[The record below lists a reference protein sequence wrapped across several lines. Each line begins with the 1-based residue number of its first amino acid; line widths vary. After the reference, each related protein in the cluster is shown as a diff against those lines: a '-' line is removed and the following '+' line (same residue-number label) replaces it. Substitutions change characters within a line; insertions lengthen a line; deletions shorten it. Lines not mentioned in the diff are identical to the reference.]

1 MEAVL
6 PMLFLRHL
14 SLSLPWFPFPVHLR
28 RGEREVLVS
37 TWYPARVTQHNT
49 AFRMSHPG
57 CLLNF
62 CSTSWCWLSTVKT
75 SSQILPPE
83 QGGLVRSWPW
93 PHFSLDPAKH
103 RSRKTIWS
111 ACETVSKF
119 KDSRAAGNYS
129 NVRFLW
135 GINLLC
141 VFSYSSLPLYL
152 AFAILS
158 LKLVTWC
165 FLSLL
170 DKSAWKLR
178 ICKCGV
184 SCYYHL

>member
-6 PMLFLRHL
+6 PMLFPRDL

-37 TWYPARVTQHNT
+37 TWYPARV
-49 AFRMSHPG
+49 HPAQY
-57 CLLNF
+57 CIQDATSRTSAQFLFNLLM
-62 CSTSWCWLSTVKT
+62 
-75 SSQILPPE
+75 
-83 QGGLVRSWPW
+83 LVIHCEKLLTDSPTWTGKSGEVMAWPR
-93 PHFSLDPAKH
+93 FSLDTAKN
-103 RSRKTIWS
+103 RSSKTIFS

-135 GINLLC
+135 GIHPLC